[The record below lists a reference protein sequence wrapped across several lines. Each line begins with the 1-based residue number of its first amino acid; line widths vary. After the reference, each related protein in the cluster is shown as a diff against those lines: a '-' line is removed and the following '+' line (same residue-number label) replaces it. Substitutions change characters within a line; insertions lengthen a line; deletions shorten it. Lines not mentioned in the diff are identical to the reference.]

1 MGAPAIA
8 GPGASTQTVAPD
20 MSESTKPMWSEDM
33 AAQID
38 NAWRDLVPHNAAIGI
53 EVVRVRVGEVWT
65 RLPWAEK
72 LVGNPATGVIHGG
85 ALSTLLDASGG
96 LAVATRIGRPSPI
109 ATLDLRID
117 YMRPAERGKDILV
130 RMECYAVRRSVAFV
144 RGVAFH
150 EDESD
155 PIATCAAT
163 FARKHAA
170 EPAEPSRAKEER

>member
-1 MGAPAIA
+1 
-8 GPGASTQTVAPD
+8 
-20 MSESTKPMWSEDM
+20 MSDEPKSMWSEEM
-33 AAQID
+33 AAQVD

-53 EVVRVRVGEVWT
+53 EVVRIRVGEVWT
-65 RLPWAEK
+65 RLKWAEK

-117 YMRPAERGKDILV
+117 YMRPAERAKDIQV

-150 EDESD
+150 DDESD

-170 EPAEPSRAKEER
+170 EPGERERRGREGA

>member
-1 MGAPAIA
+1 
-8 GPGASTQTVAPD
+8 
-20 MSESTKPMWSEDM
+20 MSDEPKSMWSEEM

-53 EVVRVRVGEVWT
+53 EVLRIRVGEVWT
-65 RLPWAEK
+65 RLKWAEK
-72 LVGNPATGVIHGG
+72 IVGNPATGVIHGG

-117 YMRPAERGKDILV
+117 YMRPAEQGRDILV
-130 RMECYAVRRSVAFV
+130 RMECYAVRRSVGFV

-150 EDESD
+150 DDEND

-163 FARKHAA
+163 FARKHAEA
-170 EPAEPSRAKEER
+170 SAPRPKEGA

>member
-1 MGAPAIA
+1 MSNEPKSRSDAP
-8 GPGASTQTVAPD
+8 
-20 MSESTKPMWSEDM
+20 ESRGDATKSMWSEEM
-33 AAQID
+33 AAQVD

-53 EVVRVRVGEVWT
+53 EVVRIRVGEVWT
-65 RLPWAEK
+65 RLRWAEK

-117 YMRPAERGKDILV
+117 YMRPAERGKDIEV

-150 EDESD
+150 GDESD

-170 EPAEPSRAKEER
+170 ELGERGRTAKEGA